1 MIRLAASARD
11 RGESMKHGMQLKVA
25 ELAGITPAFLSQILK
40 GKRRPLWDR
49 AKDMG
54 KRIDVDP
61 IVLVDGDL
69 PEIEKAL
76 DEVAEKIDNEDNESE

>member
-1 MIRLAASARD
+1 
-11 RGESMKHGMQLKVA
+11 MKHGEQVKVA

-40 GKRRPLWDR
+40 GKRRPRWDR

-61 IVLVDGDL
+61 VLLVDGA
-69 PEIEKAL
+69 PEEIEKAL
-76 DEVAEKIDNEDNESE
+76 GKVAKKMENEDNKSE